1 MNKQKKLIISCISC
15 GSLGMLASFIGS
27 SSLDIHT
34 ITKLSLIAVFNVI
47 QIIML
52 SIDRKQ

>member
-34 ITKLSLIAVFNVI
+34 ISKLSLIAVFNVI

-52 SIDRKQ
+52 TNDRKQ